1 MESVSSM
8 KSLGAM
14 NFYEEDC
21 GVPAYMAV
29 RNSVT
34 KSELGKEHLE
44 LESNQLEDHI
54 NDIHD
59 CQQDPDNFEVNGVCI
74 DKEEEEEEDEG
85 NASKVDE
92 GGTTVCG
99 IADVRNDEDGEITA
113 KTGVHVQTQQTSV
126 DVKCAKQD
134 GGNSSKSMTKIWSD
148 IPSNEDRDGIAK
160 IEGVPEQAQGTTGSG
175 VPGGV
180 IRISNLKKGKGIA
193 YVQNDEDGKTAA
205 KTGVDVQTQATSDD
219 VRLAKIDRGN
229 SSKINEESMT
239 KTWGDI
245 PSNEDRNGIAKIEGV
260 PEQTQGTTGPVC
272 NDIPQKQQDA
282 HINGLTSS
290 NNTRNRKES
299 VNAKQAG
306 EEVEKGGRNT
316 PKMEEDLKTMT
327 ECEDSDDVNTLKID
341 GATRNSK
348 ERQDG
353 VNTSD
358 VNSKQAG
365 EEVEKEGGNTPKME
379 KDLKTRTDAV
389 NTPEMDSTT
398 ENSKEEGQNGGNIP
412 TMNDKQAG
420 EEVEKEGGNT
430 PKMEEDLKTRT
441 ECEDSDDVN
450 TPKVNGA
457 TENSKEERQDELN
470 SSDVNAKQAGEE
482 VEKEGGITTKMEE
495 DLNTRTDAVNTPEMD
510 STTENRKEEGQN
522 GGNIPTVNAKQA
534 GEEVEKGGGNT
545 PKMEDDFKTRTECED
560 SDDVNTPKVDGA
572 TENSKE
578 ERQDEMN
585 CLDVNDKQAGE
596 EVEKGGGITPKMEE
610 DLKTRNDA
618 VNTPEMDSTTEDSK
632 EEGQN
637 GGNIPTVHHY
647 SKQVG
652 EEEEQG
658 GGNTPK
664 IDQDFKTSIDHYGEC
679 DSEQDA
685 KNSPSC
691 LKGTK
696 NWRCSQRFYQK
707 LLLGFFVLLAFAI
720 HEANALPT
728 KQSEYAADF
737 RNTQKYLLC
746 DYYRTPFFNTTSKTR
761 CKSRCYNEAKENN
774 CQPGFQGVCLPW
786 VTGKGVIAGCID
798 TTGLHLDGK
807 KCLLVTYVEG
817 HNKYKAECHDEK
829 CPNCT
834 NANSLEERMKM
845 CLFQNETSGD
855 SQSIECSPENSST
868 RSGCVQPTCWIPG
881 LAVVLL
887 IVHVLA
893 SH

>member
-327 ECEDSDDVNTLKID
+327 ECEDSDDVNT
-341 GATRNSK
+341 
-348 ERQDG
+348 
-353 VNTSD
+353 
-358 VNSKQAG
+358 
-365 EEVEKEGGNTPKME
+365 
-379 KDLKTRTDAV
+379 
-389 NTPEMDSTT
+389 
-398 ENSKEEGQNGGNIP
+398 
-412 TMNDKQAG
+412 
-420 EEVEKEGGNT
+420 
-430 PKMEEDLKTRT
+430 
-441 ECEDSDDVN
+441 
-450 TPKVNGA
+450 PKVNGA

-495 DLNTRTDAVNTPEMD
+495 DLNTRTEYDNKDAVNTPEMD

>member
-441 ECEDSDDVN
+441 
-450 TPKVNGA
+450 
-457 TENSKEERQDELN
+457 
-470 SSDVNAKQAGEE
+470 
-482 VEKEGGITTKMEE
+482 
-495 DLNTRTDAVNTPEMD
+495 DAVNTPEMD

-522 GGNIPTVNAKQA
+522 GGNIPT
-534 GEEVEKGGGNT
+534 
-545 PKMEDDFKTRTECED
+545 
-560 SDDVNTPKVDGA
+560 
-572 TENSKE
+572 
-578 ERQDEMN
+578 
-585 CLDVNDKQAGE
+585 VNDKQAGE

>member
-299 VNAKQAG
+299 V
-306 EEVEKGGRNT
+306 
-316 PKMEEDLKTMT
+316 
-327 ECEDSDDVNTLKID
+327 
-341 GATRNSK
+341 
-348 ERQDG
+348 
-353 VNTSD
+353 
-358 VNSKQAG
+358 
-365 EEVEKEGGNTPKME
+365 
-379 KDLKTRTDAV
+379 
-389 NTPEMDSTT
+389 
-398 ENSKEEGQNGGNIP
+398 
-412 TMNDKQAG
+412 
-420 EEVEKEGGNT
+420 
-430 PKMEEDLKTRT
+430 
-441 ECEDSDDVN
+441 
-450 TPKVNGA
+450 
-457 TENSKEERQDELN
+457 
-470 SSDVNAKQAGEE
+470 VNAKQAGEE

-495 DLNTRTDAVNTPEMD
+495 DLNTRTEYDNKDAVNTPEMD

>member
-379 KDLKTRTDAV
+379 KDLKTRT
-389 NTPEMDSTT
+389 
-398 ENSKEEGQNGGNIP
+398 
-412 TMNDKQAG
+412 
-420 EEVEKEGGNT
+420 
-430 PKMEEDLKTRT
+430 

-470 SSDVNAKQAGEE
+470 SSD
-482 VEKEGGITTKMEE
+482 
-495 DLNTRTDAVNTPEMD
+495 
-510 STTENRKEEGQN
+510 
-522 GGNIPTVNAKQA
+522 VNAKQA

>member
-495 DLNTRTDAVNTPEMD
+495 DLNTRTEYDNKDAVNTPEMD

-545 PKMEDDFKTRTECED
+545 PKMEDDFKTRT
-560 SDDVNTPKVDGA
+560 
-572 TENSKE
+572 
-578 ERQDEMN
+578 
-585 CLDVNDKQAGE
+585 
-596 EVEKGGGITPKMEE
+596 
-610 DLKTRNDA
+610 DA

-637 GGNIPTVHHY
+637 GGNIPT
-647 SKQVG
+647 
-652 EEEEQG
+652 
-658 GGNTPK
+658 
-664 IDQDFKTSIDHYGEC
+664 DHYGEC

>member
-306 EEVEKGGRNT
+306 EEVEK
-316 PKMEEDLKTMT
+316 
-327 ECEDSDDVNTLKID
+327 
-341 GATRNSK
+341 
-348 ERQDG
+348 
-353 VNTSD
+353 
-358 VNSKQAG
+358 
-365 EEVEKEGGNTPKME
+365 
-379 KDLKTRTDAV
+379 
-389 NTPEMDSTT
+389 
-398 ENSKEEGQNGGNIP
+398 
-412 TMNDKQAG
+412 
-420 EEVEKEGGNT
+420 
-430 PKMEEDLKTRT
+430 
-441 ECEDSDDVN
+441 
-450 TPKVNGA
+450 
-457 TENSKEERQDELN
+457 
-470 SSDVNAKQAGEE
+470 
-482 VEKEGGITTKMEE
+482 EGGITTKMEE
-495 DLNTRTDAVNTPEMD
+495 DLNTRTEYDNKDAVNTPEMD